1 MRYDRS
7 LSVARQPQDDTLL
20 PKIHVN
26 LGIAL
31 EGDGMLM
38 SACEHYREA
47 AILNP
52 SHFRALKLL
61 GSALLGL
68 GELQAS
74 EEALEHALHL
84 HGDFADAQCD
94 LGCAMTS
101 LGNETGAL
109 AAFQRAVE
117 LDGRHVEAL
126 YNLGNLQRNAGEF
139 TLAVESYDR
148 CLAEDPFHWRALMNK
163 GVALTAISE
172 SEKAIECFEEAFE
185 LTGRRIELYDTIKQ
199 LKRLARRS
207 GGMWGQLRSAPAE
220 GRTLLFA
227 RNKGTHARKDRR
239 TFALFGV
246 DYLGTSLDVATLQRL
261 TKLRDCPVEDVLSE
275 KSESN
280 IPAGADGK
288 NVRKAMAER
297 ILKRLLKFSS
307 PATFQSVMKAVNERI
322 LSKLDRHG
330 RGLVNIGLFL
340 AVLTPICAGSIDERK
355 AAMFEILLWTF
366 DQTEF
371 TLPKS
376 EALYFLAML
385 KAIYRDV
392 ALPDPPT
399 AGSDERLTMT
409 EFGDIVDDPN
419 EGLAMIS
426 VLPNVTRRKGWSF
439 M

>member
-1 MRYDRS
+1 
-7 LSVARQPQDDTLL
+7 
-20 PKIHVN
+20 
-26 LGIAL
+26 
-31 EGDGMLM
+31 
-38 SACEHYREA
+38 
-47 AILNP
+47 
-52 SHFRALKLL
+52 
-61 GSALLGL
+61 
-68 GELQAS
+68 
-74 EEALEHALHL
+74 
-84 HGDFADAQCD
+84 
-94 LGCAMTS
+94 
-101 LGNETGAL
+101 
-109 AAFQRAVE
+109 
-117 LDGRHVEAL
+117 
-126 YNLGNLQRNAGEF
+126 
-139 TLAVESYDR
+139 
-148 CLAEDPFHWRALMNK
+148 
-163 GVALTAISE
+163 
-172 SEKAIECFEEAFE
+172 
-185 LTGRRIELYDTIKQ
+185 
-199 LKRLARRS
+199 
-207 GGMWGQLRSAPAE
+207 
-220 GRTLLFA
+220 
-227 RNKGTHARKDRR
+227 
-239 TFALFGV
+239 
-246 DYLGTSLDVATLQRL
+246 
-261 TKLRDCPVEDVLSE
+261 
-275 KSESN
+275 
-280 IPAGADGK
+280 
-288 NVRKAMAER
+288 MAER